1 MPTKPTTKT
10 AQSKRARN
18 AVAVAAEPKASS
30 KSKAKVEA
38 DSLKQKVT
46 AAVEEAVESV
56 RESSRENLLAGLG
69 MIARVRQQRDE
80 RKAELVEEGKRFEPE
95 VKQAFE
101 DLKAKLKID
110 GDLKGKFDLKK
121 LKFDTKG
128 FDREA
133 LKTRID
139 DGMANTLRRM
149 GLATRK
155 EVDVLA
161 RDVARLTELQDA

>member
-1 MPTKPTTKT
+1 MAWKT
-10 AQSKRARN
+10 ATPRKRTAGRTSTAVTVVSESK
-18 AVAVAAEPKASS
+18 KT
-30 KSKAKVEA
+30 EA
-38 DSLKQKVT
+38 GGIKDKLN
-46 AAVEEAVESV
+46 AAVEEV
-56 RESSRENLLAGLG
+56 RESSRENMLAGLG
-69 MIARVRQQRDE
+69 LISRLRQQRAE
-80 RKAELVEEGKRFEPE
+80 RMAELVEEGKRFEPE

>member
-101 DLKAKLKID
+101 DLKAKLQVNV
-110 GDLKGKFDLKK
+110 DLKEKFKFDRKS
-121 LKFDTKG
+121 
-128 FDREA
+128 FDRDAIKARVEEGMTGA
-133 LKTRID
+133 LH
-139 DGMANTLRRM
+139 RM

-161 RDVARLTELQDA
+161 KKVNKLADLQHA

>member
-10 AQSKRARN
+10 TQSKRARN
-18 AVAVAAEPKASS
+18 AVVAEPKASS
-30 KSKAKVEA
+30 KSTAKAEVE
-38 DSLKQKVT
+38 SLKHKVT
-46 AAVEEAVESV
+46 AAVEEAVENV
-56 RESSRENLLAGLG
+56 RESSRENMLAGLG

-121 LKFDTKG
+121 LKFDAKG

-139 DGMANTLRRM
+139 DGMANALRRM